1 MYKRSAPSSRSFESL
16 RHTLAILLSKKELT
30 MQSAI
35 NNFYNNQNIFVTGG
49 TGFLGKVLVEKL
61 LRSTDVASIYVL
73 TRSKKGENAQTRFEE
88 IFNTPVNM

>member
-1 MYKRSAPSSRSFESL
+1 
-16 RHTLAILLSKKELT
+16 

-35 NNFYNNQNIFVTGG
+35 NNFYNNQNILVTGG

-73 TRSKKGENAQTRFEE
+73 TRPKKGEDAQTRFEK
-88 IFNTPVNM
+88 IFNAPVNM